1 MNKKIVF
8 GIVAGTAVIGGGLI
22 RAICKIRKDIKAA
35 EEYKA
40 DALIELDEAQEICAD
55 ASDYLEEAADILDE
69 CRDILDNIKA
79 HNGIEDDDDEEDF
92 DDEPGDC

>member
-22 RAICKIRKDIKAA
+22 RAIFKIRKDIKAA

-69 CRDILDNIKA
+69 CRDILDDIKA
-79 HNGIEDDDDEEDF
+79 HYGIENDDDEEVF